1 MRNLTFCNNLRF
13 LPQLVMTAKS
23 PMDLKF
29 SSYIGFGFEICIIC
43 MHLLQ
48 YGCRL
53 SSGFSI
59 EDFKL
64 LYLCEHRSLFQFPFL
79 CKSFYAPLRCE
90 GAADI
95 RDCRYVEITP
105 LNIESIP
112 ISIRNIENILKT
124 MIFVE
129 KQRWLKYD
137 CDLFTCFRQTE
148 RGGWACCNLADFCT
162 EIDWSDDDYDL

>member
-1 MRNLTFCNNLRF
+1 
-13 LPQLVMTAKS
+13 
-23 PMDLKF
+23 
-29 SSYIGFGFEICIIC
+29 
-43 MHLLQ
+43 MHASFTI
-48 YGCRL
+48 RL
-53 SSGFSI
+53 SLVAITGFSI

-64 LYLCEHRSLFQFPFL
+64 LYLCERRSLFQFPFL
-79 CKSFYAPLRCE
+79 CKSFYAPLRCK

-148 RGGWACCNLADFCT
+148 RGGWACCNLANFCT
-162 EIDWSDDDYDL
+162 EIDWSDDDSDLYCLFWPCSNIVESK

>member
-1 MRNLTFCNNLRF
+1 
-13 LPQLVMTAKS
+13 
-23 PMDLKF
+23 
-29 SSYIGFGFEICIIC
+29 

-48 YGCRL
+48 CGCRL

-64 LYLCEHRSLFQFPFL
+64 LYLCERRSLFQFPFL

-112 ISIRNIENILKT
+112 ISIKNVENIEN
-124 MIFVE
+124 
-129 KQRWLKYD
+129 
-137 CDLFTCFRQTE
+137 
-148 RGGWACCNLADFCT
+148 NDFYRKAKVA
-162 EIDWSDDDYDL
+162 EIEEEQKKVKKST